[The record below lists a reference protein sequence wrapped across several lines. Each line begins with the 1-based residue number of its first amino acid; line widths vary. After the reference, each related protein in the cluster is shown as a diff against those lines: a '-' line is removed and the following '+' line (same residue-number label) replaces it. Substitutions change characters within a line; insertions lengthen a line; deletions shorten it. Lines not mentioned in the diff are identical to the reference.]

1 MWPMQ
6 PSDRFTKKREI
17 GLIFPAALLCWEWLL
32 ALSKVTDILYIGQFL
47 FLFIAFLL
55 IDQLRFS
62 SYLRSLLKMLL
73 VMIFIYQ
80 KILLPLNISLVSFE
94 WLKLAISET
103 KELFFSP
110 LEGLQNGL
118 PLIRTGLFLIFLWLI
133 AWITNRW
140 MIAGKQFL
148 PFFFVTVVFL
158 STLDTYTPYNG
169 KAAVVRVMIYGLLF
183 LAWFQ
188 LRRLLERVHGKN
200 VNPKGWF
207 PLALSIVILA
217 TTVGWA
223 APKPDPSWQNP
234 ISLLASQHGVGGI
247 KSGRIG
253 YGSDDSQLGGPFIQ
267 DERIAFTATVDRP
280 YYWRGESR
288 VLYTGSGW
296 KNEEDQVKR
305 LQLTPLENNKRE
317 VSSVL
322 FEQMKV
328 QKNQAHVSWPRP
340 IHFIFFTPGQL
351 SEVEKEALTDDILYW
366 NGGYWSS
373 NTTPLK
379 EYRITTEIPEIVEE
393 ELIQAR
399 TNYSLEEQFKYL
411 QLPEDLPDRV
421 HTLAK
426 QITKE
431 HHTPYEQAK
440 AIERFLRSG
449 EYKYETQDVPVP
461 KEGEDFVD
469 QFLFESKRGY
479 CDHFSTSMVVL
490 LRASGI
496 PARWVKGFGPGESE
510 YDSKTEKYYVTVRNQ
525 NAHSWVE
532 VYFPDFGWIPFEPTP
547 GFVNPTPM
555 VREKEEENDSESEE
569 MTLPISPVQ
578 QRPDL
583 LEEESREAASSQTE
597 SQTSFQKISLWLTYA
612 FVFLILLISGWFL
625 RRRLYWWSL
634 FRYQHT
640 NWDDKETLMKIFK
653 GFLQLLHWQQGP
665 RKPDQTFREYVLN
678 PRSVMEPTSEIYEL
692 INLYEGIHYSDK
704 KEEALKEGLGLK
716 RSWEKLLRQFRP

>member
-6 PSDRFTKKREI
+6 PSNRFTKKREI
-17 GLIFPAALLCWEWLL
+17 GLILPAALLFWEWLL
-32 ALSKVTDILYIGQFL
+32 ALSEVTDISYIGQLL

-55 IDQLRFS
+55 TDQLRLP

-73 VMIFIYQ
+73 VMTFVYQ

-94 WLKLAISET
+94 WIILALSEA

-110 LEGLQNGL
+110 LEGLQNGF
-118 PLIRTGLFLIFLWLI
+118 PVIRTGLFLILLWLI

-140 MIAGKQFL
+140 MIVSKQFL
-148 PFFFVTVVFL
+148 PFFFVTIVFL
-158 STLDTYTPYNG
+158 SALDTYTPYNG
-169 KAAVVRVMIYGLLF
+169 KAAVVRVIVYGLLF

-188 LRRLLERVHGKN
+188 LRRLLERVQGKN

-207 PLALSIVILA
+207 RLALSIVILA
-217 TTVGWA
+217 TTVGWI
-223 APKPDPSWQNP
+223 APKPDPSWHNP

-267 DERIAFTATVDRP
+267 DDRVAFTATVDRP

-288 VLYTGSGW
+288 VIYTGSGW
-296 KNEEDQVKR
+296 KDGEDQVKR
-305 LQLTPLENNKRE
+305 LQLMPLENNRRE

-322 FEQMKV
+322 FEQIKV
-328 QKNQAHVSWPRP
+328 QKNQAHIIWPKP
-340 IHFIFFTPGQL
+340 THFIFFTPGQL

-373 NTTPLK
+373 NTMPLK
-379 EYRITTEIPEIVEE
+379 EYRITTEIPKIVEK
-393 ELIQAR
+393 ELNQAR

-411 QLPEDLPDRV
+411 QLPEELPERV

-431 HHTPYEQAK
+431 YHTPYEQAK
-440 AIERFLRSG
+440 AIERYLRYG
-449 EYKYETQDVPVP
+449 EYQYETQDVPAP

-496 PARWVKGFGPGESE
+496 PARWVKGFGLGENE
-510 YDSKTEKYYVTVRNQ
+510 YDSKTEKYLVTVRNQ

-547 GFVNPTPM
+547 GFVNPTPT
-555 VREKEEENDSESEE
+555 VKEKEEENPADLEDIA
-569 MTLPISPVQ
+569 LPLGPVQ

-583 LEEESREAASSQTE
+583 LEEDSDESTSSPTGG
-597 SQTSFQKISLWLTYA
+597 QTSFQRISIWIICA
-612 FVFLILLISGWFL
+612 FLFLIFPVIGWFL

-634 FRYQHT
+634 FRYKHA
-640 NWDDKETLMKIFK
+640 NWDDKDTLMKIFQ
-653 GFLQLLHWQQGP
+653 GFLHLLRWQQGP
-665 RKPDQTFREYVLN
+665 RKPAQTFREYVLS
-678 PRSVMEPTSEIYEL
+678 PQRVKEPTSEMHKL

-704 KEEALKEGLGLK
+704 KEQALKEGLGLK
-716 RSWEKLLRQFRP
+716 RVWEKLLQQFRP